1 MCMVNILNEWTTN
14 WCVDL
19 ITGIG
24 GCTDGFRFDCHNTH
38 THKHKHRLISDWL
51 FPFNRAT
58 VITCILCVS
67 YLSSPRP
74 SSAVRLFYF
83 PDGRYFAKIM
93 CIRCYN
99 NETVTRRPLS
109 SVQPLSTIVEAHV
122 NIHNFSMIRSM
133 FRPLLRWLLLL
144 NIAFNEY
151 DFLEKHGHLLLL
163 PFDYWLI
170 EKMRARSFSFSFQFK
185 HWISQTVIQ
194 VLFALPIESTGASIF
209 QHSIEMHQ

>member
-1 MCMVNILNEWTTN
+1 MDSALIATT
-14 WCVDL
+14 L
-19 ITGIG
+19 TLTSTSTG
-24 GCTDGFRFDCHNTH
+24 
-38 THKHKHRLISDWL
+38 L
-51 FPFNRAT
+51 FPTGYFHLIEQLLLH
-58 VITCILCVS
+58 VLCVS

-209 QHSIEMHQ
+209 QHSIEMHQQRWTNQNWIRKNWHRNGKCNRLRNK